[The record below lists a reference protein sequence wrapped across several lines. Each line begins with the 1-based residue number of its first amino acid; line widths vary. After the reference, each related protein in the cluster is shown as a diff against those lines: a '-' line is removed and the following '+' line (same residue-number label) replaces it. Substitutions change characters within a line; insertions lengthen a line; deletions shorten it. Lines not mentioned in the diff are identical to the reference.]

1 LTLNF
6 CYIPI
11 IPNFVAMSSSA
22 EKYNQRG
29 LRTSYVSTVIGISL
43 VLFMI
48 GLVLGG
54 VFALES
60 IQTQAKENLQGDLFF
75 KAEMN
80 EADINQIAQE
90 LKTWPE
96 FKEVYFVS
104 PERAMEEFSGLNND
118 TKEIE
123 AIFEGEN
130 LFPPNIGYK
139 PKVDFANKE
148 GMKKLKAK
156 LLKAYPEEID
166 EVNYDEASVEN
177 VNLGF
182 KQFAV
187 LILLVAVLLI
197 IVAVAMINNT
207 IRLALFS
214 KRFTIKTMQLVGATS
229 RFIRRPFLIQAILQ
243 GVISAVI
250 GMALLMSLFFAL
262 DTILK
267 NIEINFEFNTFL
279 FLFLSMLGI
288 GIIITWI
295 STWLALTKYLRMKLD
310 DLY

>member
-1 LTLNF
+1 
-6 CYIPI
+6 
-11 IPNFVAMSSSA
+11 MSSSA

-54 VFALES
+54 VLALNS
-60 IQTQAKENLQGDLFF
+60 VQTQAKENLQGDLFF
-75 KAEMN
+75 NAEMN
-80 EADINQIAQE
+80 EADIKQIEQE

-123 AIFEGEN
+123 NIFEGEN
-130 LFPPNIGYK
+130 FFPPNIGYK
-139 PKVDFANKE
+139 PKAEFANKE
-148 GMKKLKAK
+148 GMKALKTK
-156 LLKAYPEEID
+156 LLNAYPEEID

-182 KQFAV
+182 RQFAV

-207 IRLALFS
+207 IRLALYS

-229 RFIRRPFLIQAILQ
+229 GFIRKPFLFQAILQ
-243 GVISAVI
+243 GLISAII
-250 GMALLMSLFFAL
+250 GMALLMSLFYAL
-262 DTILK
+262 DNILK
-267 NIEINFEFNTFL
+267 TIEIGFEFNTFL
-279 FLFLSMLGI
+279 ILFLAILSL

-295 STWLALTKYLRMKLD
+295 STWFALNKYLRMKLD